1 MKKVLLTALLC
12 LGLLFGFTLLSQPVP
27 GPEELDLTALPAYAG
42 EPWAILNDDR
52 PTFTEEELAFSGEP
66 AFSPLDGLERRG
78 PALALVGPETLPT
91 AERGPIGQI
100 KPPGWHTVRYDH
112 IEGKYLYNRCHLIA
126 YQLSGVNEEPLNLI
140 TGTRYLNVSAM
151 LPLENLVAQYVRE
164 TGNHVLYRVTPLYE
178 GENLLCDRLLLEARS
193 VEDGGEGLSLCRC
206 LYNVQPGV
214 VIDYATGESRLEEGF
229 SPETPVPTAAE
240 SPTSTEVPTQEVP
253 EDVTYILNTRSG
265 RFHLPDCPG
274 AANISEKNRQ
284 NSTDT
289 REELLA
295 QGYTPCGTC
304 KP

>member
-12 LGLLFGFTLLSQPVP
+12 LGLLFGFTLLSQPAP
-27 GPEELDLTALPAYAG
+27 GPEELDLATLPAYAG
-42 EPWAILNDDR
+42 EPWAVLNDDR
-52 PTFTEEELAFSGEP
+52 PTFTAEELAFSGEP
-66 AFSPLDGLERRG
+66 VFSPLDELERRG
-78 PALALVGPETLPT
+78 LALALVGPETLPT

-112 IEGKYLYNRCHLIA
+112 IEGKYLYNRCHLIG

-164 TGNHVLYRVTPLYE
+164 TGNHVLYRATPLYE
-178 GENLLCDRLLLEARS
+178 GDDLLCDRLLLEARS

-229 SPETPVPTAAE
+229 SVESPTPAVTETPVEAPAE
-240 SPTSTEVPTQEVP
+240 EVP

-289 REELLA
+289 REELLS

>member
-1 MKKVLLTALLC
+1 MKKALLSALLC
-12 LGLLFGFTLLSQPVP
+12 LGLLFGFTLLSQPAP
-27 GPEELDLTALPAYAG
+27 GAEELDLAALPAYAG
-42 EPWAILNDDR
+42 EPWVILNDDR
-52 PTFTEEELAFSGEP
+52 PIFTAEELAHTGEP
-66 AFSPLDGLERRG
+66 ALSPLDELGRRG
-78 PALALVGPETLPT
+78 AALALVGPDTLPT
-91 AERGPIGQI
+91 EERGAIGQI

-112 IEGKYLYNRCHLIA
+112 IEGKYLYNRCHLIG
-126 YQLSGVNEEPLNLI
+126 YQLSGLNEEPLNLI
-140 TGTRYLNVSAM
+140 TGTRYLNTTAM
-151 LPLENLVAQYVRE
+151 LPLENMVAQYIQD

-193 VEDGGEGLSLCRC
+193 MEDDGEGLSLCRC

-229 SPETPVPTAAE
+229 SVE
-240 SPTSTEVPTQEVP
+240 SPTPIVTESSAPAEAEGNEVP
-253 EDVTYILNTRSG
+253 EGVAYILNTRSFK
-265 RFHLPDCPG
+265 FHLPDCPG

-284 NSTDT
+284 NSADT